1 MSAQAAPQLSRLTLR
16 LVLLTL
22 SLLLVPHA
30 SLQYGGTPPEQCDPF
45 HDLILIDE
53 LSRCASGG
61 ILWAC
66 FFTFGIALPPV
77 LNVGSQHVK
86 DLCARDVI
94 TGKKI
99 MALAVTEPQAG
110 SDVANLTT
118 TADVD
123 GDFYVVNGLKK
134 FISGGMKADWFT
146 VRGEKRSGGEMSTR
160 RDRDC

>member
-1 MSAQAAPQLSRLTLR
+1 MTVFVCGVCWQENVDA
-16 LVLLTL
+16 
-22 SLLLVPHA
+22 
-30 SLQYGGTPPEQCDPF
+30 F

-61 ILWAC
+61 LLWAC
-66 FFTFGIALPPV
+66 FTTFGIALPPV

-99 MALAVTEPQAG
+99 MALAVTEPTAG
-110 SDVANLTT
+110 SDVAGLST
-118 TADVD
+118 TAVRD
-123 GDFYVVNGLKK
+123 GDFYVVNGIKK

-146 VRGEKRSGGEMSTR
+146 VAVRTGGPGMGGVSLLLVDAHSEGIRRTRMKMQGWWISTTTVN
-160 RDRDC
+160 

>member
-1 MSAQAAPQLSRLTLR
+1 M
-16 LVLLTL
+16 
-22 SLLLVPHA
+22 
-30 SLQYGGTPPEQCDPF
+30 
-45 HDLILIDE
+45 
-53 LSRCASGG
+53 
-61 ILWAC
+61 
-66 FFTFGIALPPV
+66 

-118 TADVD
+118 TAEKD

-146 VRGEKRSGGEMSTR
+146 VSKAEWKAEWVRVRQAPRSAVR
-160 RDRDC
+160 